1 MKLSET
7 LKYLAKGINPETGEI
22 LESRSITNT
31 PEVIRVLYEISDE
44 LSVLEATKKEK
55 VKLTP
60 EQKRSKNLSEG
71 KPAQSHFPWGDDE
84 KDGLAADFKVG
95 VSIEGMALEHE
106 RSPLAIAIQLE
117 KLELIDDER
126 VAEFRDIT

>member
-31 PEVIRVLYEISDE
+31 PEVIKVLYEISDE
-44 LSVLEATKKEK
+44 LSVLEATKEK

-71 KPAQSHFPWGDDE
+71 KPAQSHFPWADNE

-117 KLELIDDER
+117 KLELIDEER
-126 VAEFRDIT
+126 VAEFRDIR

>member
-31 PEVIRVLYEISDE
+31 PEVIKVLYEISDE
-44 LSVLEATKKEK
+44 LSVLEATKEK

-71 KPAQSHFPWGDDE
+71 KPAQSHFPWTDNE

-117 KLELIDDER
+117 KLELIDEER
-126 VAEFRDIT
+126 VAEFRDIR

>member
-44 LSVLEATKKEK
+44 LSVLEATKEK

-71 KPAQSHFPWGDDE
+71 KPAQSHFPWTDNE

-95 VSIEGMALEHE
+95 VSIEGIALEHE

-117 KLELIDDER
+117 KLELIDEKR
-126 VAEFRDIT
+126 VAEFRDIR